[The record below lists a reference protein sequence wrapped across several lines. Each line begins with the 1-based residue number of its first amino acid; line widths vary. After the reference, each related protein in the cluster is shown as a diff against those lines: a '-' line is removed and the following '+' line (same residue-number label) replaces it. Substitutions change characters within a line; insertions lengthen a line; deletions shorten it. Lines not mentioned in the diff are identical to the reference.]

1 MGKSTIERV
10 SLDITNCVTRVTVYR
25 TARGMLAAPHVRWHE
40 VTGVVWYGEPVVR
53 RHKKPYFKGND
64 LAIIGIYGITRR
76 HDARQCVHTRQFSSR
91 VEWRYVVLL
100 IVMTI
105 CRVL

>member
-53 RHKKPYFKGND
+53 RHKKPYFKGDD

-76 HDARQCVHTRQFSSR
+76 HETVVSACSHSFQ
-91 VEWRYVVLL
+91 VEWSGDTSSY
-100 IVMTI
+100 
-105 CRVL
+105 